1 MWDYLVLLWDQ
12 GQKHVS
18 GTHTWKIPATSAQK
32 QQNKKILF
40 QPNPKKPKTP
50 QKTQKY
56 CFNVCLPYFSSL
68 LVKLEFLALI
78 ILQYDILKT
87 EHLDQAIQQVCLLFG
102 YPMK

>member
-18 GTHTWKIPATSAQK
+18 GTHTWRIPATSAQK
-32 QQNKKILF
+32 KQNKTKKLF
-40 QPNPKKPKTP
+40 QPNIDI
-50 QKTQKY
+50 
-56 CFNVCLPYFSSL
+56 CLPYLSSL
-68 LVKLEFLALI
+68 LVKLEGLALI

-87 EHLDQAIQQVCLLFG
+87 EHLDQAIQQVCILFG

>member
-18 GTHTWKIPATSAQK
+18 GTHTWRIPATSAQK
-32 QQNKKILF
+32 QQNKTKLF
-40 QPNPKKPKTP
+40 QPNIDI
-50 QKTQKY
+50 
-56 CFNVCLPYFSSL
+56 CLPYFSSL
-68 LVKLEFLALI
+68 LVKLEGLALI
-78 ILQYDILKT
+78 ILQYDVLKT